1 MIPTQTKLRSC
12 LAIDDFS
19 KRRAA
24 IRKLFTETVSDDLA
38 RRLSFAVKDAMLESL
53 PPSVAK
59 RPTISVIRD
68 NLTITTMALLIESE
82 AMAAATYT
90 LGGFHPRLIADHT
103 MDCITDISKCS
114 TGRGGKHRFAEF
126 NGAEK
131 LLARHLVDTTHLA
144 STTTET
150 LPMSLTAAL
159 NAYDFARLNGH
170 LDEINVWGQ
179 LAEATDGA
187 TSDGVKSLVG
197 IREEK
202 DAPKTGDD
210 INMTAMT
217 ADEYKLFERICGALE
232 VLDGF
237 MEKEPVKAVVLNP
250 PADSALIDLALSQA
264 GLPPINDMI
273 TTINTLTEDLE
284 KAESTPAIAITAASE
299 ETKHDGTIPSG
310 RLSTQE
316 AWKAFGLT
324 RGKEQFGFKVP
335 TWEWDGVHPHVP
347 EVDEDYVFRPFE
359 LLRVLYA
366 VMTNQRCYLH
376 GHTGTGKTTLIE
388 QVAARLNWPFMR
400 VNFDSEITRMDLIGR
415 DVLTNEGGVTS
426 SKFVDGI
433 LPQMMSGPYIGCLD
447 EIDFVRPDI
456 AYVLQRAAEG
466 NGLMLTEDGGRMVK
480 PHKLFRMFATGNT
493 VGQGDEYGMYQ
504 GARPQSMAFL
514 DRFTVWV
521 KVDYLKPADRKKL
534 IKSRL
539 PKLDDAHAEKLNNY
553 ITEHLTA
560 FTQSK
565 VMQPISPR
573 GFLSLGQAMTAYMSF
588 ITDEKKAV
596 EEAIATTILDR
607 ASVNDRAVLKAISQR
622 VWG

>member
-1 MIPTQTKLRSC
+1 MTPTQTKLRSC
-12 LAIDDFS
+12 LDIDDFS
-19 KRRAA
+19 QRRAA
-24 IRKLFTETVSDDLA
+24 IRKLFTESVSDETQ
-38 RRLSFAVKDAMLESL
+38 RRISFAVKDAMLESL

-68 NLTITTMALLIESE
+68 NLTITTMALLIESDHPHSIYE
-82 AMAAATYT
+82 DGHVLGIVDGT
-90 LGGFHPRLIADHT
+90 LNCIAD
-103 MDCITDISKCS
+103 ISLCA
-114 TGRGGKHRFAEF
+114 TGRGGKHRFAESRDF
-126 NGAEK
+126 EAVLAAHLKSTPLEK
-131 LLARHLVDTTHLA
+131 KT
-144 STTTET
+144 
-150 LPMSLTAAL
+150 MSLTAAL
-159 NAYDFARLNGH
+159 NAYDYCRINGF
-170 LDEINVWGQ
+170 INEMNIWKQ
-179 LAEATDGA
+179 LSDATDEATA
-187 TSDGVKSLVG
+187 NGVKSLVG

-202 DAPKTGDD
+202 DAPRTEADLQLDQMSSEDHGSYKIIIERLQDD
-210 INMTAMT
+210 GGESET
-217 ADEYKLFERICGALE
+217 
-232 VLDGF
+232 
-237 MEKEPVKAVVLNP
+237 EPVKAVVLNP

-273 TTINTLTEDLE
+273 GTINTLTEDLA
-284 KAESTPAIAITAASE
+284 KAESTPAVSITAASE

-316 AWKAFGLT
+316 AWRAFGLT
-324 RGKEQFGFKVP
+324 RGKEEFSFKVP

-347 EVDEDYVFRPFE
+347 EVDNDYVFRPFE

-415 DVLTNEGGVTS
+415 DVLANEGGVTT

-466 NGLMLTEDGGRMVK
+466 NGLMLTEDGGRMIK

-539 PKLDDAHAEKLNNY
+539 PKLADAHAEKLNNY

-588 ITDEKKAV
+588 ITDEKKAI

>member
-1 MIPTQTKLRSC
+1 MTPTQTKLRSC

-19 KRRAA
+19 TRRAA
-24 IRKLFTETVSDDLA
+24 IRKLFTESVSDTTT
-38 RRLSFAVKDAMLESL
+38 RRLSLAVKDAPLESL

-59 RPTISVIRD
+59 RPTMSVIRD
-68 NLTITTMALLIESE
+68 NLTITTMALLIEFEHVIAPDWINS
-82 AMAAATYT
+82 T
-90 LGGFHPRLIADHT
+90 LECVVNIDL
-103 MDCITDISKCS
+103 CS

-126 NGAEK
+126 ENAK
-131 LLARHLVDTTHLA
+131 SVLAGHLA
-144 STTTET
+144 ETATTEY

-159 NAYDFARLNGH
+159 NAFDFARLNGNI
-170 LDEINVWGQ
+170 DEVNVWGQ
-179 LAEATDGA
+179 LAKATDQA

-197 IREEK
+197 IRLIEAE
-202 DAPKTGDD
+202 PKSVDD
-210 INMTAMT
+210 IRVDVMTKGEKM
-217 ADEYKLFERICGALE
+217 LFERICDALE
-232 VLDGF
+232 VI
-237 MEKEPVKAVVLNP
+237 ETEPDVVKAVVLTP

-273 TTINTLTEDLE
+273 STINTLTEDLE
-284 KAESTPAIAITAASE
+284 KAESAPAIGITAASE

-316 AWKAFGLT
+316 AWRAFGLT
-324 RGKEQFGFKVP
+324 RGKEQFSFKVP

-347 EVDEDYVFRPFE
+347 EIDNDYVFRPFE

-415 DVLTNEGGVTS
+415 DVLANEGGVTT

-480 PHKLFRMFATGNT
+480 AHKLFRMFATGNT

-539 PKLDDAHAEKLNNY
+539 PKLDAVHAEKLNDY

-588 ITDEKKAV
+588 IPDEKKAV

>member
-24 IRKLFTETVSDDLA
+24 IRKLFTETVTDDLA

-68 NLTITTMALLIESE
+68 NLTITTMALLIECE
-82 AMAAATYT
+82 AMGAATYT
-90 LGGFHPRLIADHT
+90 IHSYKPGVIV
-103 MDCITDISKCS
+103 DCTINCIEDTHLCS
-114 TGRGGKHRFAEF
+114 VGRGGKHRFAEF
-126 NGAEK
+126 DGAES
-131 LLARHLVDTTHLA
+131 LLAKHLKATTHLA
-144 STTTET
+144 ATTTET

-159 NAYDFARLNGH
+159 NAYDYCRILGL
-170 LDEINVWGQ
+170 LDETNVWGH
-179 LAEATDGA
+179 LETATTTEIA
-187 TSDGVKSLVG
+187 NGVKSLVG
-197 IREEK
+197 IREEA
-202 DAPKTGDD
+202 DAPKTATD
-210 INMTAMT
+210 IAHDKMTS
-217 ADEYKLFERICGALE
+217 DEVAQFDAIVKALDTE
-232 VLDGF
+232 TEPDV
-237 MEKEPVKAVVLNP
+237 KPVKAVVLNP

-273 TTINTLTEDLE
+273 DQINTLTEDLE

-415 DVLTNEGGVTS
+415 DVLTNEGGVTA

-588 ITDEKKAV
+588 IPDEKKAV

>member
-1 MIPTQTKLRSC
+1 MTPTQTKLRSC

-19 KRRAA
+19 TRRAA
-24 IRKLFTETVSDDLA
+24 IRKLFTESVSDTTT
-38 RRLSFAVKDAMLESL
+38 RRLSLAVKDAPLESL

-59 RPTISVIRD
+59 RPTMSVIRD
-68 NLTITTMALLIESE
+68 NLTITTMALLIEFEHVIAPDWINS
-82 AMAAATYT
+82 T
-90 LGGFHPRLIADHT
+90 LECVVNIDL
-103 MDCITDISKCS
+103 CS
-114 TGRGGKHRFAEF
+114 TGRGGKHRFAEYK
-126 NGAEK
+126 NAK
-131 LLARHLVDTTHLA
+131 SVLAGHLA
-144 STTTET
+144 ETATTEY

-159 NAYDFARLNGH
+159 NAFDFARLNGNI
-170 LDEINVWGQ
+170 DEVNVWGQ
-179 LAEATDGA
+179 LAKATDQA

-197 IREEK
+197 IRLIEAE
-202 DAPKTGDD
+202 PKSVDD
-210 INMTAMT
+210 IRVDVMTKGEKM
-217 ADEYKLFERICGALE
+217 LFERICDALE
-232 VLDGF
+232 VI
-237 MEKEPVKAVVLNP
+237 ETEPDVVKAVVLTP

-273 TTINTLTEDLE
+273 STINTLTEDLE
-284 KAESTPAIAITAASE
+284 KAESAPAIGITAASE

-316 AWKAFGLT
+316 AWRAFGLT
-324 RGKEQFGFKVP
+324 RGKEQFSFKVP

-347 EVDEDYVFRPFE
+347 EIDNDYVFRPFE

-415 DVLTNEGGVTS
+415 DVLANEGGVTT

-480 PHKLFRMFATGNT
+480 AHKLFRMFATGNT

-539 PKLDDAHAEKLNNY
+539 PKLDAVHAEKLNDY

-588 ITDEKKAV
+588 IPDEKKAV

>member
-1 MIPTQTKLRSC
+1 M
-12 LAIDDFS
+12 
-19 KRRAA
+19 
-24 IRKLFTETVSDDLA
+24 
-38 RRLSFAVKDAMLESL
+38 
-53 PPSVAK
+53 
-59 RPTISVIRD
+59 
-68 NLTITTMALLIESE
+68 
-82 AMAAATYT
+82 
-90 LGGFHPRLIADHT
+90 
-103 MDCITDISKCS
+103 
-114 TGRGGKHRFAEF
+114 
-126 NGAEK
+126 
-131 LLARHLVDTTHLA
+131 
-144 STTTET
+144 
-150 LPMSLTAAL
+150 
-159 NAYDFARLNGH
+159 
-170 LDEINVWGQ
+170 
-179 LAEATDGA
+179 
-187 TSDGVKSLVG
+187 
-197 IREEK
+197 
-202 DAPKTGDD
+202 
-210 INMTAMT
+210 
-217 ADEYKLFERICGALE
+217 
-232 VLDGF
+232 
-237 MEKEPVKAVVLNP
+237 
-250 PADSALIDLALSQA
+250 
-264 GLPPINDMI
+264 
-273 TTINTLTEDLE
+273 
-284 KAESTPAIAITAASE
+284 
-299 ETKHDGTIPSG
+299 
-310 RLSTQE
+310 
-316 AWKAFGLT
+316 
-324 RGKEQFGFKVP
+324 
-335 TWEWDGVHPHVP
+335 
-347 EVDEDYVFRPFE
+347 
-359 LLRVLYA
+359 
-366 VMTNQRCYLH
+366 
-376 GHTGTGKTTLIE
+376 IE

-415 DVLTNEGGVTS
+415 DVLTNEGGVTA

-553 ITEHLTA
+553 ITEHPTA

-588 ITDEKKAV
+588 IPDEKKAV